1 MEYTEDEKNLLRKH
15 FLCSIE
21 NNFYTQHEN
30 KKIDNEQ
37 EFNLM
42 SQNIS
47 CYKLLTE
54 NILIKK
60 KLESLENDVLELKK
74 MLKLDN

>member
-1 MEYTEDEKNLLRKH
+1 MEYSEDEKNLLRKH

-21 NNFYTQHEN
+21 NNFYTGNEN
-30 KKIDNEQ
+30 KRIDNKE

-47 CYKLLTE
+47 CYKLLSE

-60 KLESLENDVLELKK
+60 KLESLENDIIELKK
-74 MLKLDN
+74 MLKNEN

>member
-1 MEYTEDEKNLLRKH
+1 MEYSEDEKNLLRKH

-21 NNFYTQHEN
+21 NNFYSGSED
-30 KKIDNEQ
+30 KKQINTEK

-47 CYKLLTE
+47 CYKLLSE

-60 KLESLENDVLELKK
+60 KLESLEKEINELKK
-74 MLKLDN
+74 IIKN